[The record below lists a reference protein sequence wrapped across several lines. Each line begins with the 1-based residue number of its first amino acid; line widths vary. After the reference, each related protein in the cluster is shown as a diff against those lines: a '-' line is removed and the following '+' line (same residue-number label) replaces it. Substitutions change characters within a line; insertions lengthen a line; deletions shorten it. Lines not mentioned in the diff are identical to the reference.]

1 MIKKFEVILK
11 RPYLTLA
18 ITILLAVITSIII
31 NWEKVAQQTLK

>member
-1 MIKKFEVILK
+1 MKIIFK

-31 NWEKVAQQTLK
+31 HWEKVAQLTLK

>member
-1 MIKKFEVILK
+1 MKLIFK

-31 NWEKVAQQTLK
+31 NWDKVAQLTLK

>member
-1 MIKKFEVILK
+1 MKIIFK

-31 NWEKVAQQTLK
+31 NWDKVAQLTLK

>member
-31 NWEKVAQQTLK
+31 NWEKVVQLTLK